1 MAMIKC
7 PKCDKEIS
15 DKAKKCVHCGEILVE
30 EEKIICEECGYEL
43 KKNAKVCPKCGC
55 PVETKTGEKSVEKS
69 NEDNH
74 IHDDKKIR
82 CTYCG
87 SDNVQVQ
94 IVSQNKNAGCL
105 TVFLYILLA
114 LTIVGIPIMIIILLV
129 KGKKTVNKKFYVC
142 QNCGKTFS
150 PAVVGGIKNTSA
162 GQVIGIIIA
171 VLFGIAILS
180 GIINSFGSSSNSSYV
195 IENGEQV
202 TKEKYKLNE
211 EIYCMGEV
219 ITVKSVNY
227 SSKIDNKWIPD
238 AGEKF
243 IEINVVLKNAMENS
257 NKTFYVSDFKLV
269 TSSGIIVS
277 PKDAS
282 EAKGTI
288 KSSTEVTPG
297 GAASGKIVFSI
308 PKNDTKTTL
317 RYSCGIWPS
326 ESKIEIDTSK
336 K

>member
-1 MAMIKC
+1 MALIKC
-7 PKCDKEIS
+7 PECGKEIS
-15 DKAKKCVHCGEILVE
+15 DKAK
-30 EEKIICEECGYEL
+30 
-43 KKNAKVCPKCGC
+43 ACPKCGC
-55 PVETKTGEKSVEKS
+55 PIEKEEKDNKKESQGVETTN
-69 NEDNH
+69 NENH
-74 IHDDKKIR
+74 ANHTHDDKKIR

-94 IVSQNKNAGCL
+94 IVAQNKNAGCL

-129 KGKKTVNKKFYVC
+129 KGKKTVNQKFYVC

-150 PAVVGGIKNTSA
+150 PGTTGGNKNVSA

-171 VLFGIAILS
+171 ILFGIAILS
-180 GIINSFGSSSNSSYV
+180 GIVNSFGGSSNSSYV
-195 IENGEQV
+195 IENGENV
-202 TKEKYKLNE
+202 TKEKYKLND

-227 SSKIDNKWIPD
+227 SSKIDNKWTPD

-243 IEINVVLKNAMENS
+243 IEINVVLKNAMESS

-269 TSSGIIVS
+269 TASGTILD

-282 EAKGTI
+282 EAKGAL

-297 GAASGKIVFSI
+297 GTASGKIVFSI
-308 PKNDTKTTL
+308 PKNDTTSTL

-326 ESKIEIDTSK
+326 ESKIEK
-336 K
+336 KKKKK